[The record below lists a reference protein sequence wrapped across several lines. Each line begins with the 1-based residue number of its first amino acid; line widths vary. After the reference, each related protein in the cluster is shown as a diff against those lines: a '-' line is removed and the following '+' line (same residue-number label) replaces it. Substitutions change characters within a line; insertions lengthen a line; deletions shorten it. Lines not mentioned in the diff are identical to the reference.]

1 MITKGG
7 TEPHG
12 PYSAKVDSFIDAVN
26 HAPCGYRKS
35 VVHNRTVSSE
45 GRDCSGT
52 LSKTSLRNEVL
63 YYKDDESYQHSAAQT
78 ATLETQ
84 CDGLRTP
91 RHSIACVSLQL
102 FQHCTIIFDSKM
114 HLCTQ
119 KD

>member
-1 MITKGG
+1 MHRADIENRLCAIALFQVK
-7 TEPHG
+7 
-12 PYSAKVDSFIDAVN
+12 DA
-26 HAPCGYRKS
+26 
-35 VVHNRTVSSE
+35 T
-45 GRDCSGT
+45 CSGT
-52 LSKTSLRNEVL
+52 LSETSLRNEVL
-63 YYKDDESYQHSAAQT
+63 YCKDDESYQHSAAQP

-84 CDGLRTP
+84 GGGLRAP